1 MNATQPTAGA
11 DRDGLETPEAK
22 VLPDE
27 LASSTAPMPTK
38 HTVRMRTN
46 IPFQV
51 VRFGIVNLKMLRMV
65 LKSHN

>member
-1 MNATQPTAGA
+1 MSATQPTPGS
-11 DRDGLETPEAK
+11 DREGLETPEAK
-22 VLPDE
+22 AVPDE

-51 VRFGIVNLKMLRMV
+51 LRFGIVNLKMLRMV

>member
-1 MNATQPTAGA
+1 MSSTQPTPGA
-11 DRDGLETPEAK
+11 DRDRLETPAAK
-22 VLPDE
+22 AVPDE

>member
-1 MNATQPTAGA
+1 MSATQPTPGGN
-11 DRDGLETPEAK
+11 RDQPETPAASA
-22 VLPDE
+22 VPDD
-27 LASSTAPMPTK
+27 LAASTAPMPTT

-46 IPFQV
+46 LPFQV

>member
-1 MNATQPTAGA
+1 MSAIQPTPGA
-11 DRDGLETPEAK
+11 DRDGLKTPAAK
-22 VLPDE
+22 AVPDE

>member
-1 MNATQPTAGA
+1 MSASQPTPGGN
-11 DRDGLETPEAK
+11 RDQPETPVGRA
-22 VLPDE
+22 VPDN
-27 LASSTAPMPTK
+27 LAASTAPMPTA

-46 IPFQV
+46 LPLQV

>member
-1 MNATQPTAGA
+1 MSAKQPTPGG
-11 DRDGLETPEAK
+11 DRDQPQTPAGR
-22 VLPDE
+22 VFPDN
-27 LASSTAPMPTK
+27 LAASTAPMPTA

-46 IPFQV
+46 LPLQV

>member
-1 MNATQPTAGA
+1 MSATQPTP
-11 DRDGLETPEAK
+11 DGNRNQPETPARRA
-22 VLPDE
+22 VPDN
-27 LASSTAPMPTK
+27 LAASTAPMPTA

-46 IPFQV
+46 LPLQV